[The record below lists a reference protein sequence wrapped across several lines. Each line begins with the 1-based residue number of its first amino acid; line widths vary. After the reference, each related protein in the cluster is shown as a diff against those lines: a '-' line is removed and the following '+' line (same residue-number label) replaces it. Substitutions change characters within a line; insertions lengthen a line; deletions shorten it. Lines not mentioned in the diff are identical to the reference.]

1 MKKNVRRNIGLF
13 AGIAAIVLIF
23 TALFVPA
30 NLITGSTIFAHG
42 HINIMLA
49 LSGVLFGITAI
60 IISMPNRPFVD
71 KQGPQREGIRVLTA
85 AAA

>member
-1 MKKNVRRNIGLF
+1 MSEEISVYSQVSQRM
-13 AGIAAIVLIF
+13 
-23 TALFVPA
+23 